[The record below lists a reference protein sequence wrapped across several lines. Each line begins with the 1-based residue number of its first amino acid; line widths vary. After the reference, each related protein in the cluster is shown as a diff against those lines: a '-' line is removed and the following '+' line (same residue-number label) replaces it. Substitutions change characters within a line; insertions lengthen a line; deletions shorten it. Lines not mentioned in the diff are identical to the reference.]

1 MDAYLLFAT
10 IYFVAAA
17 TPGADTMLLIGRT
30 LSSGWRAAVPYSL
43 GITLAKT
50 VMVTVAYFGLSALA
64 SLSPVVFAFLKS
76 FGVGFLLYKA
86 VRLWLAKPAEV
97 GKARDGFW
105 RGLGAAFVVGASNPT
120 ALMFYIAVVPQV
132 SAQTEPLWL
141 AMIVIIGFFIVSL
154 IYIGLASQ
162 IRNWISTGENQ
173 RLINRCVAVLFMAIA
188 ALVLAR

>member
-17 TPGADTMLLIGRT
+17 TPGADTMLLLGRT
-30 LSSGWRAAVPYSL
+30 LSAGWRAAVPYSL

-50 VMVTVAYFGLSALA
+50 VMVTVAYFGLTALA
-64 SLSPVVFAFLKS
+64 SFSPMVFALLKA

-86 VRLWLAKPAEV
+86 VRLWLAKPAAV
-97 GKARDGFW
+97 GDARDGFW

-132 SAQTEPLWL
+132 ATQTEPFWL
-141 AMIVIIGFFIVSL
+141 AMIVIVGFMIVSL

-173 RLINRCVAVLFMAIA
+173 RLINRCVAALFVAIA